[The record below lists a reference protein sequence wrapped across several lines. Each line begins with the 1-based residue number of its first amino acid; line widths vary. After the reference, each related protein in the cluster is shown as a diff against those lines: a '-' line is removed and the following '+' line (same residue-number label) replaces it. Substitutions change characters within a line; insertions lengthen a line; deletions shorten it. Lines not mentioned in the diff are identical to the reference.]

1 MLTGRC
7 TTNSSTEFGR
17 SSLVVL
23 QRFFAF
29 LLYNFSTWR
38 PFLTTSE
45 VMAGTVLPLSKV
57 EISLLMTRAEH
68 HGIL

>member
-1 MLTGRC
+1 
-7 TTNSSTEFGR
+7 
-17 SSLVVL
+17 LVVL